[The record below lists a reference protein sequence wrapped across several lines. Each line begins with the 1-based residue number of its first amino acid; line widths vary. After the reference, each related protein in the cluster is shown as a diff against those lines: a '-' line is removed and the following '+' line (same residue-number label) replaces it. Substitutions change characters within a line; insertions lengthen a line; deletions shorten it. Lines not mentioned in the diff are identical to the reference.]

1 MAYNSVNAK
10 MQQPTEE
17 NFLFKTLAEVFENVY
32 DGEEKEQMKDDLKHI
47 IANEERRDRKEIYE
61 VS

>member
-10 MQQPTEE
+10 MKQPAKE
-17 NFLFKTLAEVFENVY
+17 NLLFKTLDEVFENVY
-32 DGEEKEQMKDDLKHI
+32 DGEEKERMKDVLKHI
-47 IANEERRDRKEIYE
+47 IANEERKDRKEIYE

>member
-1 MAYNSVNAK
+1 
-10 MQQPTEE
+10 MQQPTKG

-32 DGEEKEQMKDDLKHI
+32 DGEEKQQMKDDLKHI
-47 IANEERRDRKEIYE
+47 IANEERKDRKKIYE

>member
-1 MAYNSVNAK
+1 

-32 DGEEKEQMKDDLKHI
+32 DGEEKERMKDVLKHI
-47 IANEERRDRKEIYE
+47 IANEERKDRKEIYE
-61 VS
+61 VL

>member
-1 MAYNSVNAK
+1 

-17 NFLFKTLAEVFENVY
+17 NFLFKTLAEVFDNVY

-47 IANEERRDRKEIYE
+47 IANEERKDRKEIYE

>member
-1 MAYNSVNAK
+1 MAYNSGNAK
-10 MQQPTEE
+10 MKQPTKE

-32 DGEEKEQMKDDLKHI
+32 DGEEKERMKDALKHI
-47 IANEERRDRKEIYE
+47 IANEERKDRKEIYE

>member
-1 MAYNSVNAK
+1 MAYNSGNAK
-10 MQQPTEE
+10 MQQPTKES
-17 NFLFKTLAEVFENVY
+17 FLFKILAEVFDNVY

-47 IANEERRDRKEIYE
+47 IANEERKDRKEIYE

>member
-10 MQQPTEE
+10 MKQPTEG
-17 NFLFKTLAEVFENVY
+17 NLLLKTLDEVFENVY
-32 DGEEKEQMKDDLKHI
+32 DGEEKERMKDVLKHI
-47 IANEERRDRKEIYE
+47 IANEERKDRKEIYE